1 MKIGIVGFPQSGKK
15 TLFKLLTGADIKSSG
30 TDSVPGIADIRD
42 ARFDALVAL
51 CDPRKTAPAQIA
63 MDLMPDL
70 DKRLIQEGSIFKDIA
85 NLDALCLVVR
95 SFKDEAVYHV
105 SGSVDPERDIDEIT
119 GEFLLHDMLFIE
131 KRFERIELSAK
142 KKGMDDLQKKELAVL
157 GRLKERLDR
166 NLPLR
171 GCEIPEEDMKIIM
184 SYPFITFK
192 EMVIVLNAGDNELG
206 SIDLK
211 SRLIERYKAHGI
223 KIMQISAKLE
233 CEIQG
238 LESDEERAE
247 FMQVSGITEPAINQL
262 TQLCM
267 EALGL
272 ISFFTVGKDEVKQ
285 WLVRAGSLAPVAAGV
300 IHSDIERG
308 FIRAEVMK
316 YSDLMELGSEEK
328 VKLAGK
334 HYVMGRDYPIANGD
348 IVNFRFN
355 V

>member
-15 TLFKLLTGADIKSSG
+15 TLFKLLTGADIKNSG
-30 TDSVPGIADIRD
+30 GDSVPGIADIRD
-42 ARFDALVAL
+42 ERFNSLVRY
-51 CDPRKTAPAQIA
+51 CDPRKVAPAQIA

-70 DKRLIQEGSIFKDIA
+70 DKRVIQEGNIFRDIA

-95 SFKDEAVYHV
+95 SFRNDAIYHV
-105 SGSVDPERDIDEIT
+105 NGSVDAERDIDEIT

-142 KKGMDDLQKKELAVL
+142 KKGLDELQKKEQAVL
-157 GRLKERLDR
+157 GRLKEQLEND
-166 NLPLR
+166 LPLR
-171 GCEIPEEDMKIIM
+171 ECEIPEEEMKIIV
-184 SYPFITFK
+184 SYPFITLK

-206 SIDLK
+206 SDILK
-211 SRLIERYKAHGI
+211 NRLIDRYKAHGI

-233 CEIQG
+233 CEIQS
-238 LESDEERAE
+238 LESDQERAE
-247 FMQVSGITEPAINQL
+247 FMQASSITEPAINQL
-262 TQLCM
+262 SRLCM

-316 YSDLMELGSEEK
+316 YDDLMLLGSEEK

-334 HYVMGRDYPIANGD
+334 HYVMGRDYPIEDGD